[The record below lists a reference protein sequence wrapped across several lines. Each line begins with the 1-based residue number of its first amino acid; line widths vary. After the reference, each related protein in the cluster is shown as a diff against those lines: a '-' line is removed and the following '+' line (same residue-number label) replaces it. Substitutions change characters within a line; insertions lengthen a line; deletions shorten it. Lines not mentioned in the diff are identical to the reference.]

1 MKSTIA
7 KKLWGSFGVLIA
19 VLTICGVIVYWQI
32 HGINRVIEQFV
43 EVREPLQE
51 IILEMEINMGSTSMA
66 VMGYAMERDPSHIK
80 RLHDSEKEFEGLVSD
95 FDELAE
101 TEEEKRFHREVSLFF
116 AEFWKLSHDIVALVN
131 EQHDAQRVFREAA
144 RVIDDSIGKELEGV
158 TDKGPGWTKAKG
170 DAALNMQICSHEVF
184 DAIERYLV
192 QHTGFQRD
200 EVKSAEQAFM
210 EFRKM
215 YRKTGLSDEES
226 HAIRLI
232 DRDYNHAIK
241 VGYDAMAVTDQLY
254 VKLDRF
260 RDDLTRIDTVLN
272 EDIQPLIQADTVR
285 AAEDSKRS
293 VSIASTI
300 TLTMVISALIIMALV
315 TWIITK
321 GIIASVRRLKEGSEE
336 FGRGALDHKIDV
348 RTKDELGELAT
359 AFNQMAEKRKKA
371 EDELKENSEK
381 IKLFAYSVS
390 HDLKSPA
397 MGIYGLTRFLNKNYG
412 DILGKKGKTHCEQIL
427 KASEQIG
434 TLVEEINLYIST
446 KERPLSIEKIK
457 LADILEVVRE
467 EVMGRLIA
475 RKIAWSQPEDM
486 PEIKVDKL
494 SIIRVIRNLVDNA
507 IKYGGDDLKEIKIG
521 YRESDET
528 HIISVTD
535 DGVGLKAEDS
545 EEIFELFKR
554 KNTSKG
560 VPGTGLGLAIVKE
573 IVERHSGKVWI
584 EPGAEKGTTFSV
596 SISKHL

>member
-7 KKLWGSFGVLIA
+7 RKLWSSFGVLIA
-19 VLTICGVIVYWQI
+19 VLTICGAIAYWQI
-32 HGINRVIEQFV
+32 HGINRVIEQLV

-51 IILEMEINMGSTSMA
+51 IILKMEINMGNTSRA
-66 VMGYAMERDPSHIK
+66 VMGYTMERDPSHVK
-80 RLHDSEKEFEGLVSD
+80 WLHDSEKEFEDLVSD
-95 FDELAE
+95 FSELAE
-101 TEEEKRFHREVSLFF
+101 TEEEKRFHRDVSLFF
-116 AEFWKLSHDIVALVN
+116 VSFKKLSHDIVALVD

-144 RVIDDSIGKELEGV
+144 KEIDESIGKTLERI
-158 TDKGPGWTKAKG
+158 TNKGPGWTRAKEEVT
-170 DAALNMQICSHEVF
+170 LNMQICSHEVF
-184 DAIERYLV
+184 AAIERYLV
-192 QHTGFQRD
+192 QHTGFHRD
-200 EVKSAEQAFM
+200 EVKSAEQAFR

-226 HAIRLI
+226 HAIRLM
-232 DRDYNHAIK
+232 DRVYKHAIK
-241 VGYDAMAVTDQLY
+241 TGYYAMAVTDQLY
-254 VKLDRF
+254 GKLDRF
-260 RDDLTRIDTVLN
+260 RDDLTRMDKVLN
-272 EDIQPLIQADTVR
+272 EDIQPLIHADTVR
-285 AAEDSKRS
+285 ATEDSKRS
-293 VSIASTI
+293 VSIASAI

-321 GIIASVRRLKEGSEE
+321 GIIASVRKLKEGSEE

-348 RTKDELGELAT
+348 RTKDELSELAT

-371 EDELKENSEK
+371 EDELQKSSEK
-381 IKLFAYSVS
+381 IKLFAYTVS
-390 HDLKSPA
+390 HDLKSPV
-397 MGIYGLTRFLNKNYG
+397 MGIYGLTRLLNKNYG
-412 DILGKKGKTHCEQIL
+412 DILGEKGKTHCEQIL

-434 TLVEEINLYIST
+434 ALVEEINLYIST

-457 LADILEVVRE
+457 IADILEVVRE

-486 PEIKVDKL
+486 PEIKADKL
-494 SIIRVIRNLVDNA
+494 SLIRVVRNLVDNA
-507 IKYGGDDLKEIKIG
+507 IKYGGDDLREIKIG

-535 DGVGLKAEDS
+535 DGIGLKVEDS

-560 VPGTGLGLAIVKE
+560 VQGTGLGLAIVKE
-573 IVERHSGKVWI
+573 IVERHGGKVWI
-584 EPGAEKGTTFSV
+584 EPGTEKGTTFSI

>member
-1 MKSTIA
+1 
-7 KKLWGSFGVLIA
+7 
-19 VLTICGVIVYWQI
+19 
-32 HGINRVIEQFV
+32 
-43 EVREPLQE
+43 
-51 IILEMEINMGSTSMA
+51 
-66 VMGYAMERDPSHIK
+66 
-80 RLHDSEKEFEGLVSD
+80 
-95 FDELAE
+95 
-101 TEEEKRFHREVSLFF
+101 
-116 AEFWKLSHDIVALVN
+116 
-131 EQHDAQRVFREAA
+131 
-144 RVIDDSIGKELEGV
+144 
-158 TDKGPGWTKAKG
+158 
-170 DAALNMQICSHEVF
+170 MQICSHEVF
-184 DAIERYLV
+184 AAIERYLF
-192 QHTGFQRD
+192 QHTGFHRD
-200 EVKSAEQAFM
+200 EVKSAEQAFR

-260 RDDLTRIDTVLN
+260 RDDLTRMDTVLN
-272 EDIQPLIQADTVR
+272 EDIQPLIHADTVR
-285 AAEDSKRS
+285 ATEDSKRS

-348 RTKDELGELAT
+348 RTKDELSELAT

-371 EDELKENSEK
+371 EDELKQSSEK

-397 MGIYGLTRFLNKNYG
+397 MGIYGLTRLLNKNYG

-475 RKIAWSQPEDM
+475 RKIAWSEPEDM

-560 VPGTGLGLAIVKE
+560 VQGTGLGLAIVKE
-573 IVERHSGKVWI
+573 IVERHGGKVWI

>member
-7 KKLWGSFGVLIA
+7 KKLWSSFGVLIA
-19 VLTICGVIVYWQI
+19 VLTICGVIAYWQI
-32 HGINRVIEQFV
+32 NGINRVIEQLV

-51 IILEMEINMGSTSMA
+51 IILEMEINMGNTSRA
-66 VMGYAMERDPSHIK
+66 VMGYAMERDPSHVK
-80 RLHDSEKEFEGLVSD
+80 WLHDSEKEFEGLVSD
-95 FDELAE
+95 FSELAE
-101 TEEEKRFHREVSLFF
+101 TEEEKRFHREASLFF
-116 AEFWKLSHDIVALVN
+116 AEFRKLSHDIVALVN
-131 EQHDAQRVFREAA
+131 ERHDAQRVFREAA
-144 RVIDDSIGKELEGV
+144 KEIDESIGKTLERV
-158 TDKGPGWTKAKG
+158 TNRTPGWTKAKG
-170 DAALNMQICSHEVF
+170 EVTLNMQICSHEVF
-184 DAIERYLV
+184 AAIERYLV

-200 EVKSAEQAFM
+200 EVKSAEQAFR

-215 YRKTGLSDEES
+215 YRSTGLSDEES

-272 EDIQPLIQADTVR
+272 EDIQPLIHADTVR
-285 AAEDSKRS
+285 AAEDSRRS
-293 VSIASTI
+293 GSIASTI

-315 TWIITK
+315 TWITTK
-321 GIIASVRRLKEGSEE
+321 GIIASVRKLKEGSEE

-348 RTKDELGELAT
+348 KTKDELSELAT

-371 EDELKENSEK
+371 EDELKESSEK

-397 MGIYGLTRFLNKNYG
+397 MGIYGLTRLLHKNYG
-412 DILGKKGKTHCEQIL
+412 DILGEKGRTHCEQIL

-434 TLVEEINLYIST
+434 SLVEEINVYIST
-446 KERPLSIEKIK
+446 KEAPLSIEKTEIRE
-457 LADILEVVRE
+457 ILEVVRE
-467 EVMGRLIA
+467 EVMARLEA
-475 RKIAWSQPEDM
+475 RQIVWSQPENL

-507 IKYGGDDLKEIKIG
+507 IKYGGDDLREIKIG

-528 HIISVTD
+528 HILSVTD
-535 DGVGLKAEDS
+535 DGIGLKAEDS
-545 EEIFELFKR
+545 EEIFEMFKR

-560 VPGTGLGLAIVKE
+560 VQGTGLGLAIVKE
-573 IVERHSGKVWI
+573 IVERHGGKVWI
-584 EPGAEKGTTFSV
+584 EPGAEKRTTFSV

>member
-1 MKSTIA
+1 M
-7 KKLWGSFGVLIA
+7 
-19 VLTICGVIVYWQI
+19 
-32 HGINRVIEQFV
+32 
-43 EVREPLQE
+43 
-51 IILEMEINMGSTSMA
+51 
-66 VMGYAMERDPSHIK
+66 
-80 RLHDSEKEFEGLVSD
+80 
-95 FDELAE
+95 
-101 TEEEKRFHREVSLFF
+101 
-116 AEFWKLSHDIVALVN
+116 
-131 EQHDAQRVFREAA
+131 
-144 RVIDDSIGKELEGV
+144 
-158 TDKGPGWTKAKG
+158 
-170 DAALNMQICSHEVF
+170 
-184 DAIERYLV
+184 
-192 QHTGFQRD
+192 
-200 EVKSAEQAFM
+200 
-210 EFRKM
+210 
-215 YRKTGLSDEES
+215 
-226 HAIRLI
+226 
-232 DRDYNHAIK
+232 
-241 VGYDAMAVTDQLY
+241 
-254 VKLDRF
+254 
-260 RDDLTRIDTVLN
+260 DTVLN
-272 EDIQPLIQADTVR
+272 KDIQPLIHADTVR
-285 AAEDSKRS
+285 ATEDSKRS

-348 RTKDELGELAT
+348 RTKDELSELAT

-371 EDELKENSEK
+371 EDELKQSSEK

-397 MGIYGLTRFLNKNYG
+397 MGIYGLTRLLNKNYG

-446 KERPLSIEKIK
+446 KERPLSIEKTEIEE
-457 LADILEVVRE
+457 ILEVVRE

-475 RKIAWSQPEDM
+475 RKIAWSEPEDM

-560 VPGTGLGLAIVKE
+560 VQGTGLGLAIVKE
-573 IVERHSGKVWI
+573 IVERHGGKVWI

>member
-32 HGINRVIEQFV
+32 HGINRVIEQLV
-43 EVREPLQE
+43 EVREPHQE
-51 IILEMEINMGSTSMA
+51 IILEMEINMGNTSRA
-66 VMGYAMERDPSHIK
+66 VMGYVMERDPSHVK
-80 RLHDSEKEFEGLVSD
+80 WLHDSEKEFEGLVSD
-95 FDELAE
+95 FRELAE
-101 TEEEKRFHREVSLFF
+101 TEEEKRFHREASLFF
-116 AEFWKLSHDIVALVN
+116 AEFRKLSHDIVALVN

-144 RVIDDSIGKELEGV
+144 REIDESIGKALERV
-158 TDKGPGWTKAKG
+158 VNSSPGWTKAKEEVT
-170 DAALNMQICSHEVF
+170 LNMQICSHEVF
-184 DAIERYLV
+184 AAIEGYLF
-192 QHTGFQRD
+192 QHTGFHRD
-200 EVKSAEQAFM
+200 EVKSAEQAFR

-260 RDDLTRIDTVLN
+260 RDDLTRMDTVLN
-272 EDIQPLIQADTVR
+272 KDIQPLIHADTVR
-285 AAEDSKRS
+285 ATEDSKRS

-348 RTKDELGELAT
+348 RTKDELSELAT

-371 EDELKENSEK
+371 EDELKQSSEK

-397 MGIYGLTRFLNKNYG
+397 MGIYGLTRLLNKNYG

-446 KERPLSIEKIK
+446 KERPLSIEKTEIEE
-457 LADILEVVRE
+457 ILEVVRE

-475 RKIAWSQPEDM
+475 RKIAWSEPEDM

-560 VPGTGLGLAIVKE
+560 VQGTGLGLAIVKE
-573 IVERHSGKVWI
+573 IVERHGGKVWI

>member
-32 HGINRVIEQFV
+32 HGINRVIEQLV

-51 IILEMEINMGSTSMA
+51 IILEMEINMGNTSRA
-66 VMGYAMERDPSHIK
+66 VMGYAMERDPSHVK
-80 RLHDSEKEFEGLVSD
+80 WLHDSEKEFEGLVSD
-95 FDELAE
+95 FSELAE

-116 AEFWKLSHDIVALVN
+116 AEFRKLSHDIVALVN
-131 EQHDAQRVFREAA
+131 ERHDAQRVFREAA
-144 RVIDDSIGKELEGV
+144 KEIDESIGKTLERV
-158 TDKGPGWTKAKG
+158 TNRTPGWTKAKG
-170 DAALNMQICSHEVF
+170 EVTLNMQICSHEVF
-184 DAIERYLV
+184 AAIERYLV

-200 EVKSAEQAFM
+200 EVKSAEQAFR

-272 EDIQPLIQADTVR
+272 EDIQPLIHADTVR
-285 AAEDSKRS
+285 AAEDSRRS
-293 VSIASTI
+293 GSIASTI

-315 TWIITK
+315 TWITTK
-321 GIIASVRRLKEGSEE
+321 GIIASVRKLKEGSEE

-348 RTKDELGELAT
+348 KTKDELSELAT

-371 EDELKENSEK
+371 EDELKESSEK

-397 MGIYGLTRFLNKNYG
+397 MGIYGLTRLLHKNYG
-412 DILGKKGKTHCEQIL
+412 DILGEKGRTHCEQIL

-434 TLVEEINLYIST
+434 SLVEEINVYIST
-446 KERPLSIEKIK
+446 KEAPLSIEKTEIRE
-457 LADILEVVRE
+457 ILEVVRE
-467 EVMGRLIA
+467 EVMARLEA
-475 RKIAWSQPEDM
+475 RQIVWSQPENL

-507 IKYGGDDLKEIKIG
+507 IKYGGDDLREIEIG

-528 HIISVTD
+528 HILSVTD
-535 DGVGLKAEDS
+535 DGIGLKAEDS
-545 EEIFELFKR
+545 EEIFEMFKR

-560 VPGTGLGLAIVKE
+560 VQGTGLGLAIVKE
-573 IVERHSGKVWI
+573 IVERHGGKVWI

>member
-32 HGINRVIEQFV
+32 HGINRVIEQLV

-51 IILEMEINMGSTSMA
+51 IILEMEINMGNTSRA
-66 VMGYAMERDPSHIK
+66 VMGYVMERDPSHVK
-80 RLHDSEKEFEGLVSD
+80 WLHDSEKEFEGLVSD
-95 FDELAE
+95 FRELAE
-101 TEEEKRFHREVSLFF
+101 TEEEKRFHREASLFF
-116 AEFWKLSHDIVALVN
+116 AEFRKLSHDIVALVN

-144 RVIDDSIGKELEGV
+144 REIDESIGKALERV
-158 TDKGPGWTKAKG
+158 VNSSPGWTKAKEEVT
-170 DAALNMQICSHEVF
+170 LNMQICSHEVF
-184 DAIERYLV
+184 AAIERYLF
-192 QHTGFQRD
+192 QHTGFHRD
-200 EVKSAEQAFM
+200 EVKSAEQAFR

-260 RDDLTRIDTVLN
+260 RDDLTRMDTVLN
-272 EDIQPLIQADTVR
+272 KDIQPLIHADTVR
-285 AAEDSKRS
+285 ATEDSKRS

-348 RTKDELGELAT
+348 RTKDELSELAT

-371 EDELKENSEK
+371 EDELKQSSEK

-397 MGIYGLTRFLNKNYG
+397 MGIYGLTRLLNKNYG

-446 KERPLSIEKIK
+446 KERPLSIEKTEIEE
-457 LADILEVVRE
+457 ILEVVRE

-475 RKIAWSQPEDM
+475 RKIAWSEPEDM

-560 VPGTGLGLAIVKE
+560 VQGTGLGLAIVKE
-573 IVERHSGKVWI
+573 IVERHGGKVWI

>member
-32 HGINRVIEQFV
+32 HGINRVIEQLV

-51 IILEMEINMGSTSMA
+51 IILEMEINMGNTSRA
-66 VMGYAMERDPSHIK
+66 VMGYVMERDPSHVK
-80 RLHDSEKEFEGLVSD
+80 WLHDSEKEFEGLVSD
-95 FDELAE
+95 FRELAE
-101 TEEEKRFHREVSLFF
+101 TEEEKRFHREASLFF
-116 AEFWKLSHDIVALVN
+116 AEFRKLSHDIVALVN

-144 RVIDDSIGKELEGV
+144 REIDESIGKALERV
-158 TDKGPGWTKAKG
+158 VNSSPGWTKAKEEVT
-170 DAALNMQICSHEVF
+170 LNMQICSHEVF
-184 DAIERYLV
+184 AAIERYLF
-192 QHTGFQRD
+192 QHTGFHRD
-200 EVKSAEQAFM
+200 EVKSAEQAFR

-260 RDDLTRIDTVLN
+260 RDDLTRMDTVLN
-272 EDIQPLIQADTVR
+272 EDIQPLIHADTVR
-285 AAEDSKRS
+285 ATEDSKRS

-315 TWIITK
+315 TWITTK

-348 RTKDELGELAT
+348 RTKDELSELAT

-371 EDELKENSEK
+371 EDELKQSSEK

-397 MGIYGLTRFLNKNYG
+397 MGIYGLTRLLNKNYG

-475 RKIAWSQPEDM
+475 RKIAWSEPEDM

-560 VPGTGLGLAIVKE
+560 VQGTGLGLAIVKE
-573 IVERHSGKVWI
+573 IVERHGGKVWI

>member
-32 HGINRVIEQFV
+32 HGINRVIEQLV

-51 IILEMEINMGSTSMA
+51 IILEMEINMGNTSRA
-66 VMGYAMERDPSHIK
+66 VMGYVMERDPSHVK
-80 RLHDSEKEFEGLVSD
+80 WLHDSEKEFEGLVSD
-95 FDELAE
+95 FRELAE
-101 TEEEKRFHREVSLFF
+101 TEEEKRFHREASLFF
-116 AEFWKLSHDIVALVN
+116 AEFRKLSHDIVALVN

-144 RVIDDSIGKELEGV
+144 REIDESIGKALERV
-158 TDKGPGWTKAKG
+158 VNSSPGWTKAKEEVT
-170 DAALNMQICSHEVF
+170 LNMQICSHEVF
-184 DAIERYLV
+184 AAIEGYLF
-192 QHTGFQRD
+192 QHTGFHRD
-200 EVKSAEQAFM
+200 EVKSAEQAFR

-260 RDDLTRIDTVLN
+260 RDDLTRMDTVLN
-272 EDIQPLIQADTVR
+272 KDIQPLIHADTVR
-285 AAEDSKRS
+285 ATEDSKRS

-348 RTKDELGELAT
+348 RTKDELSELAT

-371 EDELKENSEK
+371 EDELKQSSEK

-397 MGIYGLTRFLNKNYG
+397 MGIYGLTRLLNKNYG

-446 KERPLSIEKIK
+446 KERPLSIEKTEIEE
-457 LADILEVVRE
+457 ILEVVRE

-475 RKIAWSQPEDM
+475 RKIAWSEPEDM

-560 VPGTGLGLAIVKE
+560 VQGTGLGLAIVKE
-573 IVERHSGKVWI
+573 IVERHGGKVWI

>member
-1 MKSTIA
+1 MKFTIA

-32 HGINRVIEQFV
+32 HGINRVIEQLV

-51 IILEMEINMGSTSMA
+51 IILEMEINMGNTSRA
-66 VMGYAMERDPSHIK
+66 VMGYVMERDPSHVK
-80 RLHDSEKEFEGLVSD
+80 WLHDSEKEFEGLVSD
-95 FDELAE
+95 FRELAE
-101 TEEEKRFHREVSLFF
+101 TEEEKRFHREASLFF
-116 AEFWKLSHDIVALVN
+116 AEFRKLSHDIVALVN

-144 RVIDDSIGKELEGV
+144 REIDESIGKALERV
-158 TDKGPGWTKAKG
+158 VNSSPGWTKAKEEVT
-170 DAALNMQICSHEVF
+170 LNMQICSHEVF
-184 DAIERYLV
+184 AAIERYLF
-192 QHTGFQRD
+192 QHTGFHRD
-200 EVKSAEQAFM
+200 EVKSAEQAFR

-260 RDDLTRIDTVLN
+260 RDDLTRMDTVLN
-272 EDIQPLIQADTVR
+272 EDIQPLIHADTVR
-285 AAEDSKRS
+285 ATEDSKRS

-348 RTKDELGELAT
+348 RTKDELSELAT

-371 EDELKENSEK
+371 EDELKESSEK

-397 MGIYGLTRFLNKNYG
+397 MGIYGLTRLLNKNYG

-475 RKIAWSQPEDM
+475 RKIAWSEPEDM

-560 VPGTGLGLAIVKE
+560 VQGTGLGLAIVKE
-573 IVERHSGKVWI
+573 IVERHGGKVWI

>member
-1 MKSTIA
+1 M
-7 KKLWGSFGVLIA
+7 
-19 VLTICGVIVYWQI
+19 
-32 HGINRVIEQFV
+32 
-43 EVREPLQE
+43 
-51 IILEMEINMGSTSMA
+51 
-66 VMGYAMERDPSHIK
+66 
-80 RLHDSEKEFEGLVSD
+80 
-95 FDELAE
+95 
-101 TEEEKRFHREVSLFF
+101 
-116 AEFWKLSHDIVALVN
+116 
-131 EQHDAQRVFREAA
+131 
-144 RVIDDSIGKELEGV
+144 
-158 TDKGPGWTKAKG
+158 
-170 DAALNMQICSHEVF
+170 
-184 DAIERYLV
+184 
-192 QHTGFQRD
+192 
-200 EVKSAEQAFM
+200 
-210 EFRKM
+210 
-215 YRKTGLSDEES
+215 
-226 HAIRLI
+226 
-232 DRDYNHAIK
+232 
-241 VGYDAMAVTDQLY
+241 
-254 VKLDRF
+254 
-260 RDDLTRIDTVLN
+260 
-272 EDIQPLIQADTVR
+272 
-285 AAEDSKRS
+285 
-293 VSIASTI
+293 
-300 TLTMVISALIIMALV
+300 
-315 TWIITK
+315 
-321 GIIASVRRLKEGSEE
+321 
-336 FGRGALDHKIDV
+336 
-348 RTKDELGELAT
+348 RTKDELSELAT

-371 EDELKENSEK
+371 EDELKQSSEK

-397 MGIYGLTRFLNKNYG
+397 MGIYGLTRLLNKNYG

-475 RKIAWSQPEDM
+475 RKIAWSEPEDM

-560 VPGTGLGLAIVKE
+560 VQGTGLGLAIVKE
-573 IVERHSGKVWI
+573 IVERHGGKVWI